1 MQIIAFSR
9 LTPHPIW
16 KQVQMQLTIFATLK
30 GKYSKLQQISI
41 MLMKTWL
48 CLTWTCLKLLYKLE
62 LDLPQQI

>member
-30 GKYSKLQQISI
+30 GKYSVAADFHYAYENLA
-41 MLMKTWL
+41 L
-48 CLTWTCLKLLYKLE
+48 
-62 LDLPQQI
+62 LDLDMSQMTL